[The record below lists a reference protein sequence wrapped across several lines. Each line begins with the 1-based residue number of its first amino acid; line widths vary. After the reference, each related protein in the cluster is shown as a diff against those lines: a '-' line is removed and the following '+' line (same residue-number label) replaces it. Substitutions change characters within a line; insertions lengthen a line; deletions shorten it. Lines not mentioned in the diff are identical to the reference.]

1 MGAAKSRSNKR
12 IMKFLKF
19 LGYTGLGALA
29 ADFSAGAYIFNTTVV
44 RENTSF
50 KRTTS
55 LTGVNWDRYDKE
67 RKEIF
72 QKLDD
77 SEKEDHYIKSYDGLK
92 LHGQYFKGW
101 YDEEPAVKRVAIC
114 FHGYTS
120 QGIGNNSA
128 ASMFFLANGFDVLF
142 PDARA
147 HGESEGKYIG
157 FGCLDRFD
165 GLEWVKFIQN
175 MHKEADAEG
184 RLEIYLYGVSM
195 GGATVCMMSGLELPK
210 CVKGIIS
217 DCAFTSAE
225 YVFKTVIKNKYNLP
239 VPPILFAT
247 NIICKNVAGYGLNEC
262 NSAIEVRKAK
272 VPMLFIHGSADKF
285 IPVEMCYEIFERCAS
300 RKDILIVEGAVHV
313 ESYYKAREEYE
324 NKMKSFFGF

>member
-1 MGAAKSRSNKR
+1 
-12 IMKFLKF
+12 MKFLK
-19 LGYTGLGALA
+19 LAGYTGLGALA
-29 ADFSAGAYIFNTTVV
+29 ADFSIGTYIFNTTVV
-44 RENTSF
+44 RKNTSF
-50 KRTTS
+50 NRTTK
-55 LTGVNWDRYDKE
+55 LTGVQWEKYDKE

-72 QKLDD
+72 EKLNS
-77 SEKEDHYIKSYDGLK
+77 SESKHIYTKSYDNLK

-101 YDEEPAVKRVAIC
+101 YDNEPDIKRVAIC

-128 ASMFFLANGFDVLF
+128 AAMFFLNNGFDVLF

-165 GLEWVKFIQN
+165 GLEWVRVIQR
-175 MHKEADAEG
+175 MHKEAENAG
-184 RLEIYLYGVSM
+184 KLEIYLYGVSM
-195 GGATVCMMSGLELPK
+195 GGATVCMMSGLDLPD

-239 VPPILFAT
+239 IPPVLFAT

-262 NSAIEVRKAK
+262 NSAAEVKKAK
-272 VPMLFIHGSADKF
+272 VPMLFIHGSADGF
-285 IPVEMCYEIFERCAS
+285 IPVKMCHEIYDSCAS
-300 RKDILIVEGAVHV
+300 KKDIMIVEGAVHV
-313 ESYYKAREEYE
+313 ESYYKAREAYE
-324 NKMKSFFGF
+324 EKIKEFFNI